1 MDCDHITLSH
11 YEFQNI
17 PAVFNS
23 EIQIEG
29 LDMGSVSVVFVIDG
43 HRVKTTCS
51 NCRRQYA
58 TSRAQ
63 LQKQRIL
70 VTFPISNLSINI
82 SFLTHASR
90 ASFIASGKI

>member
-1 MDCDHITLSH
+1 MDCYHVALLH

-23 EIQIEG
+23 KIQIEG
-29 LDMGSVSVVFVIDG
+29 LDMGSVSVMFVING

-51 NCRRQYA
+51 DCRRQYA

-70 VTFPISNLSINI
+70 VTFPVSNLSINI
-82 SFLTHASR
+82 SFLAHASR
-90 ASFIASGKI
+90 ASFIASGKL